1 MLCTIR
7 AMYAEN
13 EKILEYFY
21 AILIEIYEEK
31 ADGGFAIE
39 DVISQIREKNLP
51 SHLLIRVYRIQAD
64 EETDTG
70 NRIKIASETVQEYD
84 MEEDVWTM
92 HIW

>member
-51 SHLLIRVYRIQAD
+51 SHLLIRVYRIQLMKKQTPEIESKLLGD
-64 EETDTG
+64 CS
-70 NRIKIASETVQEYD
+70 RI
-84 MEEDVWTM
+84 
-92 HIW
+92 